1 MPQVG
6 VNGVE
11 LYYEREGDGQ
21 PVVFHHGAFSDH
33 QAWGYQEEALA
44 DEYEVITYDA
54 RGHGRS
60 EGSDHDGYTM
70 DMYAADLHGLITALD
85 LDEPFVVG
93 LSMGGKVALTY
104 AAQYQNLAGVAVS
117 GTTTPEPKSRGE
129 WLFRRVVNPSVIK
142 AVSVVGYDR
151 MMALNEWLAGVF
163 ASDSDAVE
171 KAQEELQDHDPEV
184 DAAEFK
190 RIAAA
195 TNQYLGSELAL
206 EDIDVPALVMYG
218 ESEPF
223 TENHVDEYWRIPD
236 VEVTGFPNAGHN
248 THIERPEAFTEQVRT
263 FLETI

>member
-11 LYYEREGDGQ
+11 LYYEREGDGP
-21 PVVFHHGAFSDH
+21 PVVFHHGALSDH
-33 QAWGYQEEALA
+33 QAWGYQEGALA

-54 RGHGRS
+54 RGHGLS
-60 EGSDHDGYTM
+60 EGSEHDGYTM
-70 DMYAADLHGLITALD
+70 EMYAADLHGLITALD

-93 LSMGGKVALTY
+93 ISMGGKVALTY
-104 AAQYQNLAGVAVS
+104 AAQYRNLAGVAVS

-129 WLFRRVVNPSVIK
+129 WLVRRVLNPATAR

-151 MMALNEWLAGVF
+151 MMAFNEWLAGVF
-163 ASDSDAVE
+163 GSDSDAIE
-171 KAQEELQDHDPEV
+171 DARAELQDHDPEV
-184 DAAEFK
+184 DAAEYK
-190 RIAAA
+190 RITAA

-223 TENHVDEYWRIPD
+223 TENHLDEYQRIPD
-236 VEVTGFPNAGHN
+236 VQTAEIPDAGHN
-248 THIERPEAFTEQVRT
+248 THVENPEAFTEQVRT
-263 FLETI
+263 FFEAG